1 MKPILVIHGGAI
13 FDESDYNPANDQ
25 QYKDVLR
32 KSLDAGYTILEK
44 EGTSLDAIEASIQ
57 ILEDCGL
64 FDAGKGAVYSADG
77 KQEFDASIMDGSNLK
92 AGAIAGVRR
101 IKSPISAAKKVM
113 EKTRHVTLI
122 GEGAEEFAKQQ
133 GLEMVDPEYFFNQ
146 QKWDRYQS
154 LKSKENKFTEKDHST
169 VGAIAL
175 DVHGNLAAG
184 TSTGGLEMKYFGR
197 IGDSPIIGAGTYA
210 DNKFGAVSCTGQGE
224 YFMRTVAAYDVIAKR
239 KYQQK
244 DLESSIKESMKTI
257 QDMGANGGM
266 IGLDDEG
273 NIVMYCTTQGMFR
286 GFKKENEVF
295 VGCLM
300 TD

>member
-13 FDESDYNPANDQ
+13 FDESDYNPEIDAT
-25 QYKDVLR
+25 YKEVLN
-32 KSLDAGYTILEK
+32 KALNTGYEVLEK

-64 FDAGKGAVYSADG
+64 FDAGRGAVYSADG
-77 KQEFDASIMDGSNLK
+77 KQEFDASVMDGSNLK
-92 AGAIAGVRR
+92 AGAVAGIRR
-101 IKSPISAAKKVM
+101 VKSPFSAAKKVM
-113 EKTRHVTLI
+113 EKTRHVMLI
-122 GEGAEEFAKQQ
+122 GEGAELFAKQQ
-133 GLEMVDPEYFFNQ
+133 GLAMVEPEYFFNQ
-146 QKWDRYQS
+146 QKWDRYES

-169 VGAIAL
+169 VGAVAL
-175 DVHGNLAAG
+175 DIHGNLAAG

-210 DNKFGAVSCTGQGE
+210 DNKYGAVSCTGQGE

-244 DLESSIKESMKTI
+244 DLETSVKEAMKTI

-266 IGLDDEG
+266 IGLDTEG
-273 NIVMYCTTQGMFR
+273 NIVMYSTTQGMFR
-286 GFKKENEVF
+286 GYKKENEVF
-295 VGCLM
+295 VACLNE
-300 TD
+300 